1 LSETQV
7 IEIGRQAI
15 QVALLVALPM
25 LAVSLVVGLLVSLF
39 QVATSLQDVTLT
51 FVPKIVAVGLTL
63 IVAGHWILRLL
74 LDFTRQ
80 LIEGIPRYVG

>member
-1 LSETQV
+1 MSEALV

-15 QVALLVALPM
+15 QVALLVAMPM
-25 LAVSLVVGLLVSLF
+25 LGISLIIGLLISLF

-63 IVAGHWILRLL
+63 VLAGGWMLRVLM
-74 LDFTRQ
+74 DFTNH
-80 LIEGIPRYVG
+80 LLTNIPVFVR